1 MTYLRAAL
9 LGLAAALVLG
19 AMAGAYTAVTFAREH
34 RGDPKTTAY
43 VVVHGP
49 FGGIVRSSSSE
60 GGAARYAVAIAT
72 GLNCAA
78 FFALLLVPG
87 CIAALFIKRR
97 ITTRS

>member
-19 AMAGAYTAVTFAREH
+19 AMAGAYTAVTFAREQ
-34 RGDPKTTAY
+34 RGDPKPTAY

-49 FGGIVRSSSSE
+49 FGGVVRSSSRE
-60 GGAARYAVAIAT
+60 GSAAVYAVGLAT